1 MSIDENENRNCN
13 VINEI
18 ETDDL
23 YNKNIITIFKHKI

>member
-18 ETDDL
+18 EPDDL
-23 YNKNIITIFKHKI
+23 YHKNIITIFKHKI